1 MSVFH
6 TLYFMHASFNYGFL
20 PLSSSIL
27 LLFPLPTL
35 PLSAYLP
42 YAPYHSLLQPGSAG
56 GTLCVI
62 TARAESPSLLSVRVL
77 LLSLYLSL
85 PLKNSPYILFS
96 LKRSF
101 SSALRFLT

>member
-35 PLSAYLP
+35 PPSAYLP

-62 TARAESPSLLSVRVL
+62 TARAESLVLALSPCAAPQ
-77 LLSLYLSL
+77 SL
-85 PLKNSPYILFS
+85 PVFAPEKLPLH
-96 LKRSF
+96 SF
-101 SSALRFLT
+101 LPQM